1 MRSLRVLVAFVAFV
15 AFVTLAGSACTRS
28 APTSERA
35 GVPSAASAPGRSIAP
50 VGAAPVGAG
59 SAPAMLGGGAVAGG
73 AASPAG
79 APGMAAAGAS
89 AAADAGAPT
98 RERGPFELPFAKGRT
113 VYFAVPPKPGGP
125 RRLIANLHGMCNPP
139 AYACGYW
146 LNAGS
151 ERGFLVCPTGNASCG
166 PGAFNAPT
174 WTTGA
179 PQMADD
185 LDRAVATVEAA
196 YPGEIAADGAI
207 LTGFSKGGFVA
218 PAIAARRPGR
228 FAYLLINEAD
238 VALDAASLRRSG
250 VRAVA
255 LVAGEIGSQVAGER
269 RTAARLAAQG
279 FPARLW
285 VMPKAGHHYSTN
297 IDAIMAEALD
307 WLVAQ

>member
-1 MRSLRVLVAFVAFV
+1 MSLLRAPALLARDPRALGALGAFVA
-15 AFVTLAGSACTRS
+15 LAGPACTRS
-28 APTSERA
+28 APTPERA
-35 GVPSAASAPGRSIAP
+35 GVPSAASAPERAVAP
-50 VGAAPVGAG
+50 IVAAPTGVVGET
-59 SAPAMLGGGAVAGG
+59 
-73 AASPAG
+73 
-79 APGMAAAGAS
+79 
-89 AAADAGAPT
+89 ADTGAPT
-98 RERGPFELPFAKGRT
+98 RERGPFELPFIKGRT

-139 AYACGYW
+139 AYACGHW

-279 FPARLW
+279 FPAKLW
-285 VMPKAGHHYSTN
+285 VMPKAGHHYSAN